1 MKSFIL
7 GLDGATFYI
16 INQLLEK
23 GELPNFAKLIKNG
36 SFGNLKSTNPPH
48 TAPGWVSAITGVN
61 PGKHGVYQFWD
72 TQAPNYI
79 GKFMG
84 ANDIEV
90 KTVWELLNENGVTTA
105 MVNVPMTH
113 PPRKLDG
120 YMITWPLSKTLRYS
134 YPVNLV
140 PEIANAG
147 GHYLPDI
154 CAMFEGN
161 YDYIDK
167 AIKISN
173 DRLTTV
179 EYLLKEKPV
188 DFMMV
193 VFPEIDR
200 ISHYY
205 GHYMDREDTQSEEFD
220 KLKDAIFDIYKVADS
235 IIGKIRGQ
243 LNEDCNFYVMSDHGF
258 GRGNVNFYLNTYFV
272 QKGLMNVKEDGE
284 ASKTENSVYHP
295 VEGNWFKYYLDGKAY
310 DVDWGHTK
318 AYMSAPG
325 SYGVNINLKGRQEKG
340 IVDIAQKY
348 EVEEEIINELL
359 KVVDPNTGKRLF
371 KNVVRSSEVY
381 KGRAVKYAPDLIIVP
396 FDYGTMVHHQL
407 TFDTLFGEP
416 EQRGMHREEGIFIL
430 NGPHVKKQQIFNAKL
445 EDVLPTLL
453 YSLNMDIPDYI
464 EGDVLDVFDKDFS
477 SGSNIA
483 QTQNKAENSSKRGS
497 SYSNQE
503 KDSIQDKLKSLGY
516 L

>member
-23 GELPNFAKLIKNG
+23 GQLPNFAELMNSG

-72 TQAPNYI
+72 TQAANYV

-84 ANDIEV
+84 ANDLAV
-90 KTVWELLNENGVTTA
+90 KTVWELLNENRVTTA
-105 MVNVPMTH
+105 MINVPMTH

-120 YMITWPLSKTLRYS
+120 YMLTWPLSKTLRYS
-134 YPVNLV
+134 YPINLV
-140 PEIANAG
+140 SEVASVG
-147 GHYLPDI
+147 GYYLPDI

-205 GHYMDREDTQSEEFD
+205 WHYMNKIDTQSEENE
-220 KLKDAIFDIYKVADS
+220 KLKDAIFDIYKVTDS
-235 IIGKIRGQ
+235 IIGKIKGQ
-243 LNEDCNFYVMSDHGF
+243 LNEDCNFYIISDHGF
-258 GRGNVNFYLNTYFV
+258 GRGDVNFYLNTYFV
-272 QKGLMNVKEDGE
+272 KIGLMNVKEEGK
-284 ASKTENSVYHP
+284 ASETEDSVYHP
-295 VEGNWFKYYLDGKAY
+295 VEGNWFKYDLNGKRY
-310 DVDWGHTK
+310 DVDWNHTK
-318 AYMSAPG
+318 AYISAPG

-340 IVDIAQKY
+340 IVDIEQKY
-348 EVEEEIINELL
+348 EVEEEIINKLL
-359 KVVDPNTGKRLF
+359 EVIAPDTGKRLF
-371 KNVVRSSEVY
+371 KNVLRSSQVY
-381 KGRAVKYAPDLIIVP
+381 KGRATKYAPDLIIVP

-407 TFDTLFGEP
+407 TYDTLFGEP

-430 NGPHVKKQQIFNAKL
+430 NGPHIKKKQLFNAKL

-453 YSLNMDIPDYI
+453 YSLNIDIPQYI
-464 EGDVLDVFDKDFS
+464 EGDVLDVFEEKFS
-477 SGSNIA
+477 SESSVTHA
-483 QTQNKAENSSKRGS
+483 QKVSENSSKRGS
-497 SYSNQE
+497 SYSDQE
-503 KDSIQDKLKSLGY
+503 KESIQDKLRSLGY